1 MRKGIFYA
9 FCAYALWGFFP
20 IYWKWLDGVPPI
32 EILSHRMVWAFMFC
46 VGLLAVTRNWSWVSA
61 ALHKRNTVVTVFFA
75 AVLLSIN
82 WFTYIWGVNSGFIV
96 ETSLGYFINPL
107 VNVVLGV
114 LIFKERLRP
123 GQWAAVVLAALGVLF
138 LTAVYGRPPWI
149 ALTLAFSFGFYGVL
163 KKKVQLP
170 ALEGLSLETG
180 LLFVFA
186 LSFLLWRAVNGNGSF
201 GHSDVTTDLLL
212 IGTGIITAV
221 PLLSFAAAAHLIPLS
236 LMGIMQYIAPTFQF
250 MIGVFIFDE
259 PFSPQLLVGFSI
271 IWTALALYTLEGVV
285 RRRRKMA
292 LGASAD

>member
-20 IYWKWLDGVPPI
+20 IYWKWLDSVPPI

-61 ALHKRNTVVTVFFA
+61 ALHNRNTVVTVFFA

-180 LLFVFA
+180 MLFVFA

-259 PFSPQLLVGFSI
+259 PFSPQLLAGFSI

>member
-1 MRKGIFYA
+1 MARWRAAYRNSQSSHGVGVYVLRRVAGCYA
-9 FCAYALWGFFP
+9 QL
-20 IYWKWLDGVPPI
+20 V
-32 EILSHRMVWAFMFC
+32 
-46 VGLLAVTRNWSWVSA
+46 WVSA
-61 ALHKRNTVVTVFFA
+61 ALHNRNTVVTVFFA

-180 LLFVFA
+180 LLFGFA

>member
-1 MRKGIFYA
+1 M
-9 FCAYALWGFFP
+9 
-20 IYWKWLDGVPPI
+20 
-32 EILSHRMVWAFMFC
+32 
-46 VGLLAVTRNWSWVSA
+46 
-61 ALHKRNTVVTVFFA
+61 
-75 AVLLSIN
+75 
-82 WFTYIWGVNSGFIV
+82 
-96 ETSLGYFINPL
+96 
-107 VNVVLGV
+107 VLGV

-138 LTAVYGRPPWI
+138 LTAVMAVPVDC
-149 ALTLAFSFGFYGVL
+149 LDFGFQLRLYGVL

-170 ALEGLSLETG
+170 ALEGLSLKPACSSV
-180 LLFVFA
+180 LRCRFA
-186 LSFLLWRAVNGNGSF
+186 VAGCQRQWLV

>member
-1 MRKGIFYA
+1 MARWRAAYRNSQSSHGVGVYVLRRVAGCYA
-9 FCAYALWGFFP
+9 QLVLGECGPAQAEHSRHCLFCG
-20 IYWKWLDGVPPI
+20 GV
-32 EILSHRMVWAFMFC
+32 
-46 VGLLAVTRNWSWVSA
+46 
-61 ALHKRNTVVTVFFA
+61 VVHQLVY
-75 AVLLSIN
+75 LYL
-82 WFTYIWGVNSGFIV
+82 GVNSGFIV

>member
-61 ALHKRNTVVTVFFA
+61 ALHNRNTVVTVFFA

-180 LLFVFA
+180 LLFGFA

>member
-61 ALHKRNTVVTVFFA
+61 ALHNRNTVVTVFFA